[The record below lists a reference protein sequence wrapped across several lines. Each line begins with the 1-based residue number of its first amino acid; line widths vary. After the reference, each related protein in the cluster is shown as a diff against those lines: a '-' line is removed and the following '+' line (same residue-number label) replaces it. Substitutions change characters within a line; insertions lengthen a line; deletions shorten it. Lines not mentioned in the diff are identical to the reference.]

1 MSKFSFGG
9 AANGGGG
16 GNFSFGGTANGGG
29 GGTQKASIKSSPTNS
44 NLSSLG
50 GSSGG
55 FSFGAPSSASAPSA
69 PPQPTTSTPTPPSAG
84 FSMNMG
90 GVSQGGDKKQ
100 EKKQVSFAA
109 GGGTNNSGGGGG
121 SFSFGGA
128 SSTPSVTPSST
139 PTPTPLG
146 GGGSGFGFSM
156 GSGGGGGGGGFDVTG
171 KGGGGTKEDTGH
183 GESKKK
189 GLEMLTPPDAPV
201 PVDNHG
207 TAHAA
212 PTTVVVPAT
221 PQQHAIDPDMQSQ
234 TIAEIAGKWTT
245 MLNAQTQVFK
255 ESCEEVKQWDDF
267 LLEMHSEL
275 NMYSKYTTRQ
285 IQELDE
291 LNNSLESMHQVHNQ
305 ISQEL
310 KTTLVHVQEKVNE
323 VTRNNKTAADNERNR
338 NYEMADKVNQRVTN
352 LTAQLHGVVK
362 KLNDA
367 QQIRSGTNS
376 SMSQIEHIEQI
387 VDRHLR
393 SLEQIDQKT
402 EEIANSLS
410 TTQSIAGQALQMRM
424 N

>member
-1 MSKFSFGG
+1 
-9 AANGGGG
+9 
-16 GNFSFGGTANGGG
+16 
-29 GGTQKASIKSSPTNS
+29 
-44 NLSSLG
+44 
-50 GSSGG
+50 
-55 FSFGAPSSASAPSA
+55 
-69 PPQPTTSTPTPPSAG
+69 
-84 FSMNMG
+84 MNMG

>member
-1 MSKFSFGG
+1 
-9 AANGGGG
+9 
-16 GNFSFGGTANGGG
+16 
-29 GGTQKASIKSSPTNS
+29 
-44 NLSSLG
+44 
-50 GSSGG
+50 
-55 FSFGAPSSASAPSA
+55 
-69 PPQPTTSTPTPPSAG
+69 
-84 FSMNMG
+84 
-90 GVSQGGDKKQ
+90 
-100 EKKQVSFAA
+100 
-109 GGGTNNSGGGGG
+109 
-121 SFSFGGA
+121 
-128 SSTPSVTPSST
+128 
-139 PTPTPLG
+139 
-146 GGGSGFGFSM
+146 
-156 GSGGGGGGGGFDVTG
+156 
-171 KGGGGTKEDTGH
+171 
-183 GESKKK
+183 
-189 GLEMLTPPDAPV
+189 
-201 PVDNHG
+201 
-207 TAHAA
+207 
-212 PTTVVVPAT
+212 
-221 PQQHAIDPDMQSQ
+221 
-234 TIAEIAGKWTT
+234 
-245 MLNAQTQVFK
+245 
-255 ESCEEVKQWDDF
+255 
-267 LLEMHSEL
+267 MHSEL